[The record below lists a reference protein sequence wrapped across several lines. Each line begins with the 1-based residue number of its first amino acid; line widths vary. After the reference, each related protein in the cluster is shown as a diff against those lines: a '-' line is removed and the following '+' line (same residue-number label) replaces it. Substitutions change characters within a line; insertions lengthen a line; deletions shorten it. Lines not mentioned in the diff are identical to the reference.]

1 MDFSSSIH
9 HRICKQKYFAMKPW
23 KFSLM
28 TLVAISA
35 IMLFGFTFRRI
46 GTPEKKVKPFVP
58 PKGCVFR
65 TVMGEE
71 SSAMSSAYKTP
82 EKVQA
87 SIDRGLTWI
96 ARAQNEKGGWGAGSH
111 SRQDITDPH
120 AVAADP
126 ATTAMVS
133 MAMLRSGTTLT
144 EGEYAAQLRKGLN
157 YLMLATEN
165 SLASSY
171 NITDQ
176 TGTQIQT
183 KLGANIDVIL
193 TAQFFSNVLD
203 YTNHDAALNARV
215 KKNLNTCVSKI
226 QRAQDRNGNIAGAG
240 WAGVLQ
246 SSFATNALESAQ
258 TQGAA
263 VDEAALDRSRESQK
277 NNYNAK
283 TGDVKTEMGAGVML
297 YSVSG
302 SARASAKEA
311 RRVEEEISKAKR
323 EGKLSQNAP
332 ASAENL
338 QKIGF
343 DKDDAMKYSTAYEV
357 YQSAKVQAQR
367 DDVMDGFGSNGGEE
381 FLSYLQTGESMVIG
395 KDDGWKNWYDNISG
409 RMLKIQNND
418 GSWNGHH
425 CITSPVF
432 CTATS
437 LLILSINNDI
447 DKLTEV
453 GAK

>member
-1 MDFSSSIH
+1 MKNWKYSILTF
-9 HRICKQKYFAMKPW
+9 IAVTAI
-23 KFSLM
+23 LM
-28 TLVAISA
+28 
-35 IMLFGFTFRRI
+35 FGFTVKKFH
-46 GTPEKKVKPFVP
+46 TPVKKAKAFVP

-71 SSAMSSAYKTP
+71 SSVFNSVHKTP
-82 EKVQA
+82 EKVLIA
-87 SIDRGLTWI
+87 VDRGLAWMI
-96 ARAQNEKGGWGAGSH
+96 KAQNENGGWGAGSH
-111 SRQDITDPH
+111 SRQDVFDPH
-120 AVAADP
+120 AVPTDP
-126 ATTAMVS
+126 ATTAMVA
-133 MAMLRSGTTLT
+133 MALLRSGSTLT
-144 EGEYAAQLRKGLN
+144 DGPYAGQLKKALEF
-157 YLMLATEN
+157 LMKSTEN
-165 SLASSY
+165 SDVNSY
-171 NITDQ
+171 NITDL

-183 KLGANIDVIL
+183 KLGQNIDVIL

-203 YTNHDAALNARV
+203 YVHQDVALKNRIQ
-215 KKNLNTCVSKI
+215 KNLNTCVSKI
-226 QRAQDRNGNIAGAG
+226 QRAQDSNGNISGAG

-246 SSFATNALESAQ
+246 SSFAANALESAQ
-258 TQGAA
+258 AKGAA
-263 VDEAALDRSRESQK
+263 VDDKALERSREAQK
-277 NNYNAK
+277 NNFDTK
-283 TGDVKTEMGAGVML
+283 TGEVKTEMGAGVML

-311 RRVEEEISKAKR
+311 RRVEEEIEKAKR
-323 EGKLSQNAP
+323 DGSLSKDAP
-332 ASAENL
+332 ATAENL

-343 DKDDAMKYSTAYEV
+343 DKTDAMKYATAYEV

-367 DDVMDGFGSNGGEE
+367 EDVMDGFGSNGGEE

-395 KDDGWKNWYDNISG
+395 KDNAWQQWYDNISG

-447 DKLTEV
+447 EKLTKI
-453 GAK
+453 GD

>member
-1 MDFSSSIH
+1 MNYSSFH
-9 HRICKQKYFAMKPW
+9 HHKDSKQKYFAMKPW

-28 TLVAISA
+28 TLIAVSA
-35 IMLFGFTFRRI
+35 ILLFGFTFRKI
-46 GTPEKKVKPFVP
+46 GNPTKKTAPFVP

-71 SSAMSSAYKTP
+71 SSELNSIYKTP
-82 EKVQA
+82 EKVQL
-87 SIDRGLTWI
+87 SVDRGLSWI
-96 ARAQNEKGGWGAGSH
+96 ARAQNENGGWGAGSH

-133 MAMLRSGTTLT
+133 MALLRSGTTLT
-144 EGEYAAQLRKGLN
+144 KGEYSAQLRKALN
-157 YLMLATEN
+157 YLMQATEN
-165 SLASSY
+165 SQVSSY

-193 TAQFFSNVLD
+193 TAQFFSNVMD
-203 YTNHDAALNARV
+203 YVGHDAALKARV
-215 KKNLNTCVSKI
+215 QKNLNTCVAKI
-226 QRAQDRNGNIAGAG
+226 QRAQDSSGNIAGAG

-258 TQGAA
+258 TKGAN
-263 VDEAALDRSRESQK
+263 VDEKALDRSRESQK

-283 TGDVKTEMGAGVML
+283 TGDVKTELGAGVML

-311 RRVEEEISKAKR
+311 RKVEEEISKAKR
-323 EGKLSQNAP
+323 DGRLAQSAP
-332 ASAENL
+332 ATAENL

-367 DDVMDGFGSNGGEE
+367 EDVMDGFGSNGGEE

-395 KDDGWKNWYDNISG
+395 KDDAWKNWYDNISG

-447 DKLTEV
+447 EKLTEI
-453 GAK
+453 GK